1 MLPQCRSCRVEIGSG
16 SQIANYF
23 VINLVH
29 VGGIPLMARHR
40 KTYTG
45 ERRTVHLGV
54 QLTPSERAELELAA
68 TEAGASLSQYVRELC
83 LRRAAEA
90 ATVGG
95 ARRNP
100 EAKRLLHE
108 LSAIGNNL
116 NQLARVA
123 NTKRQAPQEVELR
136 ATIEVLKAAMARV
149 LSL

>member
-1 MLPQCRSCRVEIGSG
+1 
-16 SQIANYF
+16 
-23 VINLVH
+23 
-29 VGGIPLMARHR
+29 MARHR

-54 QLTPSERAELELAA
+54 QLTPTERAELDAA
-68 TEAGASLSQYVRELC
+68 AAAAGAGLSQYVRELC

-90 ATVGG
+90 AIVGG

-100 EAKRLLHE
+100 EAKRLMNE
-108 LSAIGNNL
+108 LSWIGNNL

-123 NTKRQAPQEVELR
+123 NTVHAAPQLDELKR
-136 ATIEVLKAAMARV
+136 TTEVLKATLARV

>member
-1 MLPQCRSCRVEIGSG
+1 
-16 SQIANYF
+16 
-23 VINLVH
+23 
-29 VGGIPLMARHR
+29 MARHR

-54 QLTPSERAELELAA
+54 QLTPSERADLSLSAQM
-68 TEAGASLSQYVRELC
+68 AGTSLSQYVRELC
-83 LRRAAEA
+83 LRRSVTPSTE
-90 ATVGG
+90 GG

-100 EAKRLLHE
+100 EAKRLMYE

-123 NTKRQAPQEVELR
+123 NTFHAAPQHAE
-136 ATIEVLKAAMARV
+136 LKAAIEALKATMARV

>member
-1 MLPQCRSCRVEIGSG
+1 
-16 SQIANYF
+16 
-23 VINLVH
+23 
-29 VGGIPLMARHR
+29 MARHR

-54 QLTPSERAELELAA
+54 QLTPSERAELEAA
-68 TEAGASLSQYVRELC
+68 AAEAGTGLSQYVRELC
-83 LRRAAEA
+83 LRRAADA
-90 ATVGG
+90 AAVGG

-100 EAKRLLHE
+100 QAKRLMFE

-123 NTKRQAPQEVELR
+123 NTSRHAPQEGELK

-149 LSL
+149 LAL

>member
-1 MLPQCRSCRVEIGSG
+1 
-16 SQIANYF
+16 
-23 VINLVH
+23 
-29 VGGIPLMARHR
+29 MARHR

-54 QLTPSERAELELAA
+54 QLTPTERAELDAA
-68 TEAGASLSQYVRELC
+68 AAAAGAGLSQYVRELC
-83 LRRAAEA
+83 LRRTAEA

-100 EAKRLLHE
+100 EAKRLMNE
-108 LSAIGNNL
+108 LSWIGNNL

-123 NTKRQAPQEVELR
+123 NTVHAAPQLDELKR
-136 ATIEVLKAAMARV
+136 TTEVLKATLAHV

>member
-1 MLPQCRSCRVEIGSG
+1 
-16 SQIANYF
+16 
-23 VINLVH
+23 
-29 VGGIPLMARHR
+29 MARHR

-54 QLTPSERAELELAA
+54 QLTPTERAELEFAA
-68 TEAGASLSQYVRELC
+68 AEAGARLSQYIRELC
-83 LRRAAEA
+83 LRRAADA
-90 ATVGG
+90 AVVGG

-100 EAKRLLHE
+100 EAKRLMHE

-123 NTKRQAPQEVELR
+123 NTSRAAPQHEELK
-136 ATIEVLKAAMARV
+136 AAIAVLKAAMARV

>member
-1 MLPQCRSCRVEIGSG
+1 
-16 SQIANYF
+16 
-23 VINLVH
+23 
-29 VGGIPLMARHR
+29 MARHR

-54 QLTPSERAELELAA
+54 QLTPTERAELASAA
-68 TEAGASLSQYVRELC
+68 AGAGASLSQYVRELC

-100 EAKRLLHE
+100 EAKRLQHE

-116 NQLARVA
+116 NQLARIA
-123 NTKRQAPQEVELR
+123 NTTRHAPQEGELR
-136 ATIEVLKAAMARV
+136 ATIEALKAAMARV
-149 LSL
+149 LAL

>member
-1 MLPQCRSCRVEIGSG
+1 
-16 SQIANYF
+16 
-23 VINLVH
+23 
-29 VGGIPLMARHR
+29 MARLR

-54 QLTPSERAELELAA
+54 QLTPSERAELAVAA
-68 TEAGASLSQYVRELC
+68 EEAGASLSQYVRELC
-83 LRRAAEA
+83 LRRTIEA

-123 NTKRQAPQEVELR
+123 NTTHRAPQEDELK
-136 ATIEVLKAAMARV
+136 ATIGILKAAMARV

>member
-1 MLPQCRSCRVEIGSG
+1 
-16 SQIANYF
+16 
-23 VINLVH
+23 
-29 VGGIPLMARHR
+29 MARHR

-68 TEAGASLSQYVRELC
+68 AEAGARLSQYVRELC
-83 LRRAAEA
+83 LRRS
-90 ATVGG
+90 ATPETVAGV
-95 ARRNP
+95 RRNP
-100 EAKRLLHE
+100 EAKRLMHE

-123 NTKRQAPQEVELR
+123 NTNRAAPQLDELKR
-136 ATIEVLKAAMARV
+136 VTEILKATMAHV